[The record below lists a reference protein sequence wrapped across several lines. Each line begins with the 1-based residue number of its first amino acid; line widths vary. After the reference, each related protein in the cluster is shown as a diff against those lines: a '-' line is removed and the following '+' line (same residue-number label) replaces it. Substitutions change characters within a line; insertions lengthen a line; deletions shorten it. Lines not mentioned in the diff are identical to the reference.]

1 MHIFFFYVQGI
12 YKGLSGQASFEKKYY
27 CAAFLKQM
35 PNFNLSL
42 SVTSDINGVLVA
54 LFNPVFIPY
63 ICFITVNEH
72 QKSSFFNTN
81 CKYVQFWS

>member
-1 MHIFFFYVQGI
+1 MHNFFMYRESIKDCRV
-12 YKGLSGQASFEKKYY
+12 KPALKKNYY

-72 QKSSFFNTN
+72 QKSAFFNTN